1 MPSPGSIIVNAVVTI
16 TALKALLHRLSC
28 PGGLRSGSES
38 LALPIPVSAPV
49 PIPKKPVHS
58 QNVAPTSTLTLL
70 QQSHRERAKIVRAEG
85 AWCSAIGTSF
95 SSSTQTKRDRGGSR
109 ATPGTVAVRI
119 TAPVHVRTPS
129 FSQHLFRADQVGQA
143 HDANT
148 QVMESGG
155 S

>member
-70 QQSHRERAKIVRAEG
+70 QQSHRERAKIVRARGPGALPSGHHSPVVHRPRGTEEG
-85 AWCSAIGTSF
+85 QGLPKERW
-95 SSSTQTKRDRGGSR
+95 
-109 ATPGTVAVRI
+109 
-119 TAPVHVRTPS
+119 
-129 FSQHLFRADQVGQA
+129 L
-143 HDANT
+143 
-148 QVMESGG
+148 
-155 S
+155 